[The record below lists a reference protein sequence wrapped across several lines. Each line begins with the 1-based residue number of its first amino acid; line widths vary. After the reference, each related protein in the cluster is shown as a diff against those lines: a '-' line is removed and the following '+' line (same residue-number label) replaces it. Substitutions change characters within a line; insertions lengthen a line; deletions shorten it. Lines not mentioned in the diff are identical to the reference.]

1 MSDDGHF
8 RFASFGGVRN
18 RRLLL
23 FEKPVEEKAEDLGEV
38 IRAMTGVIAVGKVTE
53 DVAKRRPVE

>member
-8 RFASFGGVRN
+8 RFASFGGVRDG
-18 RRLLL
+18 RLLL

-38 IRAMTGVIAVGKVTE
+38 VGAMTGVIAVRKTTKL
-53 DVAKRRPVE
+53 AL